1 MTSAKHADTAKRK
14 LLKFRMTA
22 TAQNIT
28 PGNPAVCYV
37 FRTVGRL
44 GGTQLRCKND
54 GSASPADCPWAARRP
69 ATIVFAGGN
78 LAAAPRQQAALDE
91 NIMPLDYFA
100 IASKPAAVLP
110 LEA

>member
-1 MTSAKHADTAKRK
+1 MYLGPSAAWAGPSSGAKTTAVRP
-14 LLKFRMTA
+14 LRIA
-22 TAQNIT
+22 
-28 PGNPAVCYV
+28 PG
-37 FRTVGRL
+37 
-44 GGTQLRCKND
+44 Q
-54 GSASPADCPWAARRP
+54 ARRP